1 MDGLDQ
7 DISEYQC
14 QLKKGQI
21 QKAYKGIMKYM
32 TSLRSALQMNH
43 PDYLTSSLYFGYMDM
58 SYFSFTPSSL
68 KDRKLKIAIVYL
80 HEENRFE
87 VWLSAV
93 NRSVQKKT
101 ADFLR
106 RRDTS
111 DYKVSVIS
119 KGVDSVIEKIIMENP
134 SFEDSDKLGNEIEK
148 KVLSFISDMEKMTQ
162 EIR

>member
-7 DISEYQC
+7 DIREYQC

-106 RRDTS
+106 RRDTG

-148 KVLSFISDMEKMTQ
+148 KVLSFISDMEQMTE